1 MRRRRGGGGAAGR
14 AAAGETERQAVSGS
28 SFRSVV
34 FCCECQFVSAAAA
47 KMKGE
52 GPKEKGEVEEE
63 ECEESS
69 KRGKKK
75 KKRRR
80 GNRLAEK
87 TATTAPERD
96 ERPLFLSPFIRL
108 RFMPPPLLAKS
119 RVSSCPGHRN
129 WDAPAPRR
137 RVCCWAKRQKQQQQ
151 SSPRMREERSC
162 FRRLRARTTM
172 PSSTRRA
179 LRRLREK
186 GGVETRGDSL

>member
-108 RFMPPPLLAKS
+108 RFMPPPLARKEPRLVVPRTSQLGRTCASAAGLLLGKAAEAAAAVFS
-119 RVSSCPGHRN
+119 ANARGAVLLPATPRADD
-129 WDAPAPRR
+129 DAVFDEA
-137 RVCCWAKRQKQQQQ
+137 CIA
-151 SSPRMREERSC
+151 SIARERGC
-162 FRRLRARTTM
+162 RD
-172 PSSTRRA
+172 
-179 LRRLREK
+179 K
-186 GGVETRGDSL
+186 GR